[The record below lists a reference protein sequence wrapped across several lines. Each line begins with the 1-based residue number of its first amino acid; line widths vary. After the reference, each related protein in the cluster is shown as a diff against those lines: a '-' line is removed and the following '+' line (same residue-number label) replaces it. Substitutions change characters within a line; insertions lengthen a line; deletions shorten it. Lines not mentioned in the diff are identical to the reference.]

1 MSYVCRVPLSNC
13 GIGHAPVQ
21 AGNALALHI
30 DMRVN
35 TQTVP
40 VETWDT
46 EPKLNVVPPNGDKA
60 GRNGSRPKLTRP
72 PVVPRGERPELKVLT
87 WEARVG
93 RLVSLSRGSR

>member
-1 MSYVCRVPLSNC
+1 LDC
-13 GIGHAPVQ
+13 GISHARIQ
-21 AGNALALHI
+21 GGNALALRI

-35 TQTVP
+35 TQMVP

-46 EPKLNVVPPNGDKA
+46 EPKLNVMPPNGDKS
-60 GRNGSRPKLTRP
+60 GRNGSRPKLSRP
-72 PVVPRGERPELKVLT
+72 LAVPRGERPELKVLT

>member
-1 MSYVCRVPLSNC
+1 MEGCVWRIVASAMLWKSKQRV
-13 GIGHAPVQ
+13 GVVRI
-21 AGNALALHI
+21 
-30 DMRVN
+30 MRVN

-46 EPKLNVVPPNGDKA
+46 EPNLKVVQAGAGKTGNNGAKPV
-60 GRNGSRPKLTRP
+60 SRR

-93 RLVSLSRGSR
+93 CLVNLSRNSR